1 MNKQK
6 DNEVIV
12 RIHNKPSIESLIN
25 LLNVAEEIYDKYYL
39 QSENNKEEKSS

>member
-1 MNKQK
+1 MVKQK
-6 DNEVIV
+6 DNEVII

-39 QSENNKEEKSS
+39 NYNLYKKEKE

>member
-1 MNKQK
+1 MNKHK
-6 DNEVIV
+6 DDEVII

-39 QSENNKEEKSS
+39 KQQKEKE